1 MRRGALMGMRTGA
14 LIAPCLDFDKAV
26 APGRLILGETALLIF
41 VAAAA
46 VAGIIASG
54 LWGGIGHGGRHRR
67 GGEDASVVSR
77 PVGRRHIPSAVARLR
92 CRSGRRGARRAM
104 RALWRRAAFRLLS
117 AQAAGPALPARV

>member
-26 APGRLILGETALLIF
+26 APGRLVLGEAAPLIF

-54 LWGGIGHGGRHRR
+54 LWGGVGHGGRHRR

-77 PVGRRHIPSAVARLR
+77 PVCRRHISSACGRPR
-92 CRSGRRGARRAM
+92 CRSCPRGARRAM
-104 RALWRRAAFRLLS
+104 RALWRTA
-117 AQAAGPALPARV
+117 